1 MPQPAK
7 QIPSLRYGMT
17 KNMPAF
23 CVYADRHKP
32 QILPF
37 DYAQGRLFRYAPLR
51 MTPFQRTELLCVKR

>member
-17 KNMPAF
+17 KNMSAF
-23 CVYADRHKP
+23 CVDADRHKP

-37 DYAQGRLFRYAPLR
+37 DYAQGRLFRSG
-51 MTPFQRTELLCVKR
+51 